1 MRRNST
7 DVHTNDQL
15 HGVTVE
21 EPGVVLDH
29 RRQLNLLRRN
39 LWLIALLALLGA
51 LYPAIK
57 AVQNGV
63 PHVATTQ
70 ILVGEPVTLPYI
82 TTGQAPQVQR
92 DTSRIVDAEQ
102 RRMESDNV
110 AKAVEATLPAGHAK
124 YDTRFSSS
132 VASTNIVSV
141 SVTSSDGDVAKKV
154 ADGIGKEYISSLSKY
169 NTDVL
174 DAAEKKLD
182 ADIKGYSEQLAALE
196 KTLSSADAD
205 ALPQVQA
212 VVGPQRQTLLD
223 EREAAQ
229 AKLSSV
235 ALVKSVGT
243 LGGAQV
249 IQEADVNP
257 SIMAVATPILTG
269 LLLGAFLGLLL
280 VWLREGLAGR
290 IVDATDLEPAGVNP
304 NAVWPAGLD
313 LPGPKTAFLPEVPR
327 ADVPEVRALA
337 AAMWPA
343 LLRKGEERNVTLI
356 APLTGQSVAP
366 LTLAVWLARELD
378 GMGHRVAVVNA
389 DSASPA
395 ARSALSNLTTQA
407 GTSVAGVGITT
418 GQFGEVLVVDAGAS
432 EAVVGAPAFSTVLE
446 QVGKEREII
455 IVVGPALA
463 SQAGSIQVA
472 PFTDRAILL
481 IKSGSTRRAYA
492 KKVMDE
498 LRGYASTLPVL
509 ARPDV
514 LIYRVKSVR
523 PRTPVPESAPA
534 GASTPAAAESTVT
547 TPALQ

>member
-1 MRRNST
+1 M
-7 DVHTNDQL
+7 
-15 HGVTVE
+15 
-21 EPGVVLDH
+21 
-29 RRQLNLLRRN
+29 NLLRRN

-63 PHVATTQ
+63 PQVATTQ
-70 ILVGEPVTLPYI
+70 ILVGEPVTLPYA
-82 TTGQAPQVQR
+82 TTGLAPATQR

-110 AKAVEATLPAGHAK
+110 AKAVEATLPAGHAS

-132 VASTNIVSV
+132 VATTNIVSV
-141 SVTSSDGDVAKKV
+141 SVTSSDADVARKV
-154 ADGIGKEYISSLSKY
+154 ADGIGKEYIASLSRY

-174 DAAEKKLD
+174 DAAEKKLSD
-182 ADIKGYSEQLAALE
+182 DIEGYGEQLDTLQKA
-196 KTLSSADAD
+196 LSSADAD
-205 ALPQVQA
+205 SLPQVQA
-212 VVGPQRQTLLD
+212 VVAPQRQTLLN

-229 AKLSSV
+229 ERLNSV
-235 ALVKSVGT
+235 GLVKSVGT

-249 IQEADVNP
+249 IQEADVAP
-257 SIMAVATPILTG
+257 SLMAVATPILTG
-269 LLLGAFLGLLL
+269 LLLGAFLGLIL
-280 VWLREGLAGR
+280 VWIREGLAGR
-290 IVDATDLEPAGVNP
+290 IVDATDLDSAGVQP
-304 NAVWPAGLD
+304 SAVWPAGLD

-327 ADVPEVRALA
+327 TDVPEVRALA
-337 AAMWPA
+337 AAMWPT
-343 LLRKGEERNVTLI
+343 LLRKGEEHNVTLI

-389 DSASPA
+389 DSAAQS
-395 ARSALSNLTTQA
+395 ARSALTNLTVQA
-407 GTSVAGVGITT
+407 GSSVGGVGIST

-446 QVGKEREII
+446 QVGREREIV

-472 PFTDRAILL
+472 PFVDRTILL

-509 ARPDV
+509 AHPDV

-523 PRTPVPESAPA
+523 PRTPVPEPTPASASAPA
-534 GASTPAAAESTVT
+534 ATENTVT